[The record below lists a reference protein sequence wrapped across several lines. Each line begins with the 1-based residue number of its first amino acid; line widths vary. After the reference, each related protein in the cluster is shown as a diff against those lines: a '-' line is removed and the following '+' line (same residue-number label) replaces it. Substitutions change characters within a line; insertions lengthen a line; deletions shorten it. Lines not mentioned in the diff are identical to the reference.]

1 MKECGILRV
10 KTYSD
15 PSYIFS
21 TSQDLPDPTIYAPAQ
36 LPPPRRLFSPVS
48 VS

>member
-1 MKECGILRV
+1 MKELAFYAV

-21 TSQDLPDPTIYAPAQ
+21 WVKTAQPPDL
-36 LPPPRRLFSPVS
+36 RLWS
-48 VS
+48 